1 MPKRCYNCNQKIE
14 DSTLVCPNCG
24 KNVYDENGNLNRP
37 KVLYE
42 LGDKQSTFT
51 SGDSNLQTNKFA
63 LAGFILSIISVF
75 TNGLFLWLGLIFSI
89 IGLIDCKQRNQK
101 GKTYAIIGIVISA
114 IYIILGIIFA
124 ALLYFAF
131 SK

>member
-37 KVLYE
+37 KVFDVNKENKNTYVNN
-42 LGDKQSTFT
+42 DDT
-51 SGDSNLQTNKFA
+51 QTNKFA
-63 LAGFILSIISVF
+63 LAGLILSIISIF

-89 IGLIDCKQRNQK
+89 VGLIDCKRKNQK
-101 GKTYAIIGIVISA
+101 GKAYAIVGIVISV
-114 IYIILGIIFA
+114 IYIILGIVFVGM
-124 ALLYFAF
+124 LLNN
-131 SK
+131 